1 MFNENSAL
9 VKLWIRLIK
18 IGDKT
23 IEDIPN
29 ILNLREIVVNS
40 I

>member
-18 IGDKT
+18 NGDKT
-23 IEDIPN
+23 IKDIPN